1 MALPIEDYG
10 IIGDLHTV
18 ALVGRDCSI
27 DWLCLPRFDSG
38 ACFAKLL
45 GTDENGTWRIAPKG
59 ADRATHRHYRG
70 DTLVLESEFVTEEG
84 TVRVIDCMPIR
95 QQHPEVV
102 RLVEGVRGKV
112 TMQMNLTIRF
122 GYGQVVP
129 WVRHTDGTLTA
140 VAGPDALSLWTTVP
154 THGRDLS
161 TVAEFT
167 VSEGQSV
174 PFSLSWYP
182 ASGTPP
188 RPVDA
193 TYAIK
198 DTEQWWEEWVA
209 QCTFDGEYR
218 DPVVRS
224 LITLKALTYE
234 PTGGIVAA
242 ATTSL
247 PEQIG
252 GGRNWDYRYCW
263 LRDATLT
270 LESLMRGGF
279 YQEAMAWRSWLLRA
293 TAGDPSQM
301 QIMYGAGGE
310 RRLDEWEVDWLPGYE
325 NSQPV
330 RIGNAAAGQFQL
342 DVYGEVM
349 SALYESVQPGDPEGD
364 AAWDLQLALME
375 FLEVGW
381 REPDDG
387 IWEVRGP
394 RRHFTHSK
402 VMAWVA
408 IDRAIKTVEDF
419 HVEGPVALWRQ
430 IRQEIHDQVCDQGFN
445 ADKGSFT
452 QYYGSDALDASLL
465 MIPLVGFL
473 PASDPRVRGTVEA
486 IERELME
493 GDFVLRYRTADSG
506 EVDGLAGREGAFLAC
521 SFWLADCMSL
531 MGRDHDARQLLDR
544 LLDLRND
551 LGLLSEEYDP
561 VAGRLVGN
569 FPQAFSHVSLVN
581 SAAKIAGNR
590 KPTADHVFLGL
601 ARQAMAGNRPTG
613 MARRH
618 MTVSSAGSTIRDL
631 IGRKGNRASPPTS
644 TPRPAR
650 KRTVQRMVA
659 TTVVPAKAG
668 SKKAAPAR
676 KTGSARKSGTRKA
689 TSTEKPGTEETPSTR
704 RASIRKAEAARKE
717 R

>member
-45 GTDENGTWRIAPKG
+45 GTEDHGSWRIAPKG
-59 ADRATHRHYRG
+59 AGLATNRHYRG
-70 DTLVLESEFVTEEG
+70 DTLVLESEFVTDEG
-84 TVRVIDCMPIR
+84 TVRIIDCMPIR

-102 RLVEGVRGKV
+102 RLVQGVLGTV
-112 TMQMNLTIRF
+112 TMQMDLTIRF

-140 VAGPDALSLWTTVP
+140 VAGPDALSLWTPVP
-154 THGRDLS
+154 TSGGDLS
-161 TVAEFT
+161 TTAEFT
-167 VSEGQSV
+167 VSEGQTV

-182 ASGTPP
+182 ATETPP

-193 TYAIK
+193 LYAIS
-198 DTEQWWEEWVA
+198 DTEQWWQEWAA
-209 QCTFDGEYR
+209 QCTYQGEFR
-218 DPVVRS
+218 DAVVRS

-242 ATTSL
+242 PTTSL
-247 PEQIG
+247 PEALG

-279 YQEAMAWRSWLLRA
+279 YSEAMAWRSWLLRA

-301 QIMYGAGGE
+301 QIMYGPAGE
-310 RRLDEWEVDWLPGYE
+310 RRLDEWEADWLPGYE
-325 NSQPV
+325 DSRPV

-349 SALYESVQPGDPEGD
+349 SALYESAQPGDHDGGP
-364 AAWDLQLALME
+364 AWELQRALME
-375 FLEVGW
+375 FLETGW

-408 IDRAIKTVEDF
+408 IDRAIKTVEEF
-419 HVEGPVALWRQ
+419 GVEGPVERWRQ
-430 IRQEIHDQVCDQGFN
+430 IRQEIHDQVCEQGFN
-445 ADKGSFT
+445 ASKGSFT
-452 QYYGSDALDASLL
+452 QYYGSDQLDASLL

-473 PASDPRVRGTVEA
+473 PATDPRVKATIEA
-486 IERELME
+486 VERELIE
-493 GDFVLRYRTADSG
+493 GDFVLRYRTAESG
-506 EVDGLAGREGAFLAC
+506 EVDGLTGREGAFLAC
-521 SFWLADCMSL
+521 SFWLADCLSL
-531 MGRDHDARQLLDR
+531 LGRDHDARQLLDR
-544 LLDLRND
+544 LLALRND
-551 LGLLSEEYDP
+551 LGLLSEGYDP

-581 SAAKIAGNR
+581 SASKISGHH
-590 KPTADHVFLGL
+590 KPTTAHVFSGL
-601 ARQAMAGNRPTG
+601 ARQAMAGDRPTG

-618 MTVSSAGSTIRDL
+618 MSMATSGQALRDRLGQVGSQGADKKP
-631 IGRKGNRASPPTS
+631 GPG
-644 TPRPAR
+644 
-650 KRTVQRMVA
+650 
-659 TTVVPAKAG
+659 KAG
-668 SKKAAPAR
+668 PGKPGPGKPGP
-676 KTGSARKSGTRKA
+676 KNTGSD
-689 TSTEKPGTEETPSTR
+689 EEG
-704 RASIRKAEAARKE
+704 
-717 R
+717 

>member
-18 ALVGRDCSI
+18 ALVGRDGSI

-45 GTDENGTWRIAPKG
+45 GTDDHGSWRLAPKG
-59 ADRATHRHYRG
+59 TARATHRHYQG
-70 DTLVLESEFVTEEG
+70 DTLVLESEFVTDEG
-84 TVRVIDCMPIR
+84 TVRIIDCMPIR

-102 RLVEGVRGKV
+102 RLVEGVRGTV
-112 TMQMNLTIRF
+112 TMEMLLTVRF

-129 WVRHTDGTLTA
+129 WMRRTDGTLTA
-140 VAGPDALSLWTTVP
+140 LAGPDALSLWTTVP
-154 THGRDLS
+154 TMGSDLS

-182 ASGTPP
+182 ATDEPP

-193 TYAIK
+193 HYAIE
-198 DTEQWWEEWVA
+198 DTRQWWEEWVS
-209 QCTFDGEYR
+209 QCTYTGDYR
-218 DPVVRS
+218 DAVVRS

-242 ATTSL
+242 PTTSL
-247 PEQIG
+247 PEALG

-279 YQEAMAWRSWLLRA
+279 YQEAMAWRTWLLRA
-293 TAGDPSQM
+293 IAGDPSQV

-325 NSQPV
+325 GSQPV

-342 DVYGEVM
+342 DVFGEVL
-349 SALYESVQPGDPEGD
+349 SALYESVQPDDPEAE
-364 AAWDLQLALME
+364 AAWDLQLTLLD
-375 FLEVGW
+375 FLEDWW

-408 IDRAIKTVEDF
+408 FDSAIKTVED
-419 HVEGPVALWRQ
+419 HGMTGPVDRWRDT
-430 IRQEIHDQVCDQGFN
+430 RRAIHDQVCDQGFH
-445 ADKGSFT
+445 AELGSFT
-452 QYYGSDALDASLL
+452 QYYGSDQLDASLL

-473 PASDPRVRGTVEA
+473 PATDPRVRGTIEAVE
-486 IERELME
+486 RDLLE
-493 GDFVLRYRTADSG
+493 GDFVLRYRTVDSG
-506 EVDGLAGREGAFLAC
+506 EVDGLTGNEGAFLAC
-521 SFWLADCMSL
+521 SFWLADCL
-531 MGRDHDARQLLDR
+531 ALLGREQDARALLER
-544 LLDLRND
+544 LLGLRND

-561 VAGRLVGN
+561 AAGRLVGN

-581 SAAKIAGNR
+581 SAAKITGHR
-590 KPTADHVFLGL
+590 KPSIDHVFRGL
-601 ARQAMAGNRPTG
+601 ARQAMMAPGPTRSI
-613 MARRH
+613 RRH
-618 MTVSSAGSTIRDL
+618 LGPGSSGVDRVGGPVPDVPVRRTRDQ
-631 IGRKGNRASPPTS
+631 G
-644 TPRPAR
+644 
-650 KRTVQRMVA
+650 
-659 TTVVPAKAG
+659 
-668 SKKAAPAR
+668 
-676 KTGSARKSGTRKA
+676 
-689 TSTEKPGTEETPSTR
+689 
-704 RASIRKAEAARKE
+704 
-717 R
+717 